1 MTALHIRAAGTEH
14 ILIDLLSHGRHLMSD
29 ADKTGAFLPKCYFSV
44 TSKLPEKVCLFV
56 FFQKMIKYSKYH
68 INSKFFE
75 K

>member
-44 TSKLPEKVCLFV
+44 TSKLPEKVCFFFFFLEDDKV
-56 FFQKMIKYSKYH
+56 FQIPYQFQIL
-68 INSKFFE
+68 
-75 K
+75 